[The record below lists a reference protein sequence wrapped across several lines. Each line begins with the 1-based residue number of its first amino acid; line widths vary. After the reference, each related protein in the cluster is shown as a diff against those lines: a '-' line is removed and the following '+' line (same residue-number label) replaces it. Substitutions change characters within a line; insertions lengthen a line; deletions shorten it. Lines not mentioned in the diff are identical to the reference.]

1 MNHSISKQKKICAYM
16 MCTPKVSPN
25 LTLGVFFYMA
35 KYDKAFKLA
44 VVKAYL
50 KGQDSYETIAK
61 KFNIASDSTIHK
73 WVKGYK
79 IFGVAGLERR
89 NINKSYT
96 VQFKLDVLDYKLRTG
111 KSYQEVANAYGMTEP
126 SLPANWMKT
135 WSKYGI
141 EGLSK
146 QKGRPTMSKKKTN
159 ENQNKFTRKSRKY
172 NSYKG
177 KVGTIAPNRVNRRF
191 NTSIPLQKITTDTTE
206 FKYYTKDQSGK
217 VLIRKAYLDP
227 YLDMFNGEILSIHL
241 SKKPNAEAV
250 LNGLKEVIEL
260 VKNAPY
266 RTTIHTDQ
274 GWAYQMNAFSKELKN
289 HRIFQSMSRRGN

>member
-1 MNHSISKQKKICAYM
+1 M
-16 MCTPKVSPN
+16 MCTPKVRPN

-50 KGQDSYETIAK
+50 KGQDSYGTIAK

-146 QKGRPTMSKKKTN
+146 PKGRPTMSKKKTN
-159 ENQNKFTRKSRKY
+159 ENQNKFTREQELEKEVELLRAE
-172 NSYKG
+172 N
-177 KVGTIAPNRVNRRF
+177 
-191 NTSIPLQKITTDTTE
+191 
-206 FKYYTKDQSGK
+206 
-217 VLIRKAYLDP
+217 AYLKKLRALGIDIP
-227 YLDMFNGEILSIHL
+227 SRLRKQNHELSRN
-241 SKKPNAEAV
+241 SE
-250 LNGLKEVIEL
+250 
-260 VKNAPY
+260 KNS
-266 RTTIHTDQ
+266 D
-274 GWAYQMNAFSKELKN
+274 
-289 HRIFQSMSRRGN
+289 